1 MKVKSA
7 LCKYLWYAVLLFP
20 AYMAGFA
27 EYQLFKLQIDELT
40 LMEMGNLNLV
50 VSFKNIKNYKALA
63 SQPKKKNYKA
73 LDIRY

>member
-1 MKVKSA
+1 
-7 LCKYLWYAVLLFP
+7 
-20 AYMAGFA
+20 MAGLA

-63 SQPKKKNYKA
+63 SQPKKKKNYKA

>member
-1 MKVKSA
+1 MKSA
-7 LCKYLWYAVLLFP
+7 LCKYLWYEVLLFP
-20 AYMAGFA
+20 ANVAGFA

-63 SQPKKKNYKA
+63 SQKKKKNLK
-73 LDIRY
+73 LLT